1 MADVKLSFLTLKIP
15 ESPKKC
21 EHFLEIDIWCT
32 YAKKLFVMYLSLIS
46 SSPSVKKNYLSLLF
60 SIFALK
66 HSSSYF
72 CFSAVS
78 PATVQIY
85 SFLLL
90 LNFFA
95 IYSPF
100 FRQNSIK
107 CSSESKRSHS
117 AVFLTSIFFLFSK
130 KFKNL
135 LLISWTRGIK
145 AQEKT

>member
-1 MADVKLSFLTLKIP
+1 MHKLIILQSIRLIHQYPLSFRHRAAMYFELTDYLK
-15 ESPKKC
+15 SPN
-21 EHFLEIDIWCT
+21 
-32 YAKKLFVMYLSLIS
+32 AKKLFVMYLSLIS

-135 LLISWTRGIK
+135 LLIS
-145 AQEKT
+145 